1 MHTYPLG
8 NTLDKEKKRRK
19 KKSIQFNE
27 NNKAP
32 SQDKILNLMV
42 NFIVLLIAIE
52 ISKLPQKNVFS
63 IIEIFHSLT
72 KLVS

>member
-8 NTLDKEKKRRK
+8 NTLDKEKRGEK

-27 NNKAP
+27 NNKAL

-52 ISKLPQKNVFS
+52 ISKLPQKNAFS
-63 IIEIFHSLT
+63 IIEILHSL
-72 KLVS
+72 

>member
-8 NTLDKEKKRRK
+8 NTLDKEKRGEK

-27 NNKAP
+27 NNKAL

-63 IIEIFHSLT
+63 IIEILHSL
-72 KLVS
+72 

>member
-8 NTLDKEKKRRK
+8 NTLDKEKRGEK

-27 NNKAP
+27 NNKAL
-32 SQDKILNLMV
+32 SHDKILNLMV

-63 IIEIFHSLT
+63 IIEILHSL
-72 KLVS
+72 